1 MQLIFTPTV
10 LLTTLLIFVV
20 RVASIAMDTLRFML
34 TMRGKQGIAW
44 VLGFVESVLYVVT
57 IGVVLSDLSNV
68 LYMIG
73 YAAGFATGNLVGMA
87 IERRLAIGFSHL
99 KIITK
104 QHGLA
109 VAEALR
115 KMDYAVTEIP
125 ARGKDGS
132 VSLCDLSVRRKD
144 IPAIEKLA
152 LEVDPEAFIT
162 VEDITPLRSGY
173 WGTGSVRR

>member
-34 TMRGKQGIAW
+34 TMRGKQGISW

-73 YAAGFATGNLVGMA
+73 YAAGFATGNVVGMA

>member
-10 LLTTLLIFVV
+10 LLTTLIIFVV

-73 YAAGFATGNLVGMA
+73 YAAGFATGNVVGMA